1 MSMEEQHCPDV
12 TEAQGTLHRRTHT
25 HTHGWVALGTIPG
38 AGMLQEFLG
47 LSGFASRDLLPLT
60 PTGKTP
66 SSKRGLKK

>member
-1 MSMEEQHCPDV
+1 MSRCHR
-12 TEAQGTLHRRTHT
+12 GTGDTPQENT

-38 AGMLQEFLG
+38 AGMLQEYLG

-60 PTGKTP
+60 LTGKRP